1 MFSDCTSL
9 ASFEIPKTVTTVGE
23 YAFFCCDKLTGMFVP
38 DTVVQ
43 IGDKAFGY
51 TADEQGNEILLNGY
65 TLTCSSKSAAYTYAS
80 ENGIKAA
87 TTDFVVN
94 WVLVSCVIGGI
105 LLIALVLMI
114 LGIRKKKQ
122 LAAAQ
127 TADAPEAAQPEPQ
140 ETDPNYQSI
149 LEKNSNDD

>member
-1 MFSDCTSL
+1 MLLVAPHTLRNQVLQLIDQ
-9 ASFEIPKTVTTVGE
+9 EIHR
-23 YAFFCCDKLTGMFVP
+23 
-38 DTVVQ
+38 
-43 IGDKAFGY
+43 
-51 TADEQGNEILLNGY
+51 
-65 TLTCSSKSAAYTYAS
+65 AS
-80 ENGIKAA
+80 EGLDSYIGLKLNSISDKIVIEKLMEASDAGVHVDLIVRGIC
-87 TTDFVVN
+87 
-94 WVLVSCVIGGI
+94 CVIGGI

>member
-1 MFSDCTSL
+1 M
-9 ASFEIPKTVTTVGE
+9 G
-23 YAFFCCDKLTGMFVP
+23 
-38 DTVVQ
+38 Q

-80 ENGIKAA
+80 ENDIKAA

-127 TADAPEAAQPEPQ
+127 TADAPEATQPEPQ